1 MFITFEGPDGS
12 GKSTI
17 LNLVWEDLKNRGMD
31 ILKTREPGGPEIS
44 EKIRDLLLD
53 PDNKEVSPRAEA
65 LLYAAA
71 RAQHVD
77 QWIRPALKK
86 GKIVLSDRFILSSI
100 AYQGY
105 GRGLGSKEI
114 KEINDFAIQEI
125 QPDLVLFFDIDPLL
139 SIKRKRENFKPDR
152 LEQEMDSFHQK
163 VFDGY
168 QNILRQ
174 YEKDDTFVP
183 VDASGTVEEVFERV
197 MKILNLRIGGRK

>member
-17 LNLVWEDLKNRGMD
+17 LNKVCENLKKRKID
-31 ILKTREPGGPEIS
+31 FLKTREPGGPEIS
-44 EKIRDLLLD
+44 EKIRNLLLD
-53 PDNKEVSPRAEA
+53 PENGELSFRTEA

-77 QWIRPALKK
+77 QWIRPALKEK
-86 GKIVLSDRFILSSI
+86 RLVLSDRFILSSI

-105 GRGLGSKEI
+105 GRGLGADDI
-114 KEINDFAIQEI
+114 WGINDFAIQEVK
-125 QPDLVLFFDIDPLL
+125 PDLVLFFDIDPVL

-163 VFDGY
+163 VFQGY
-168 QNILRQ
+168 QSILQQ
-174 YEKDDTFVP
+174 YRNDSTFIRI
-183 VDASGTVEEVFERV
+183 DASGSIEEVYERV
-197 MKILNLRIGGRK
+197 MKILNLQLGGIE

>member
-17 LNLVWEDLKNRGMD
+17 LNLVWEDLKKRGID

-53 PDNKEVSPRAEA
+53 PENRDLSPRTEA

-77 QWIRPALKK
+77 QWIRPALGK
-86 GKIVLSDRFILSSI
+86 GSIVLSDRFILSSI

-105 GRGLGSKEI
+105 GRGLGSEEI
-114 KEINDFAIQEI
+114 KKINDFAIQEI

-139 SIKRKRENFKPDR
+139 SIKRKRENFEPDR

-168 QNILRQ
+168 QKILQQ
-174 YEKDDTFVP
+174 YEKDDTFIRI
-183 VDASGTVEEVFERV
+183 DASGTVEEVFERV
-197 MKILNLRIGGRK
+197 MKILNLRIGGKE